1 MSDIIDR
8 SERVG
13 MLNVGIGDSVTIERD
28 SGTPSHEKR
37 VHVTAT
43 GISLGLGS
51 TVLVQHDA
59 TLALNGLA
67 DVSILGKIDIGNGGK
82 VLLNGALN
90 VGVLSNI
97 DFTGHGERAVLA
109 IETTKL
115 TAVGNI
121 AGFGVNDVI
130 RLDHLGFTAVEFTQG
145 LLGSGVLTLYNG
157 STEVGQ
163 IGLEGT
169 YKTSDFSVQEF
180 TAKNG
185 TTGTVLG
192 YVPHMHTGDGGGGLV
207 GGAMYPNYD
216 ITGHADISAFG
227 FH

>member
-8 SERVG
+8 SERLG

-28 SGTPSHEKR
+28 GGTPAHEKR
-37 VHVTAT
+37 VHVTAA

-67 DVSILGKIDIGNGGK
+67 DVGLLGKIEIGNGGK
-82 VLLNGALN
+82 VLLNGTLN

-97 DFTGHGERAVLA
+97 DFTGHSEHTVLV

-115 TAVGNI
+115 TAAGNI
-121 AGFGVNDVI
+121 AGFGLNDVI
-130 RLDHLGFTAVEFTQG
+130 RLDHLGVTSVDFTQG
-145 LLGSGVLTLYNG
+145 LLGSGVLTLYDG

-163 IGLEGT
+163 LGLEGT
-169 YKTSDFSVQEF
+169 YKTSDFSVHEF

-192 YVPHMHTGDGGGGLV
+192 YVPHFSTGEGGGLF
-207 GGAMYPNYD
+207 GGAVHPNHD
-216 ITGHADISAFG
+216 ITGHGEMSAFG